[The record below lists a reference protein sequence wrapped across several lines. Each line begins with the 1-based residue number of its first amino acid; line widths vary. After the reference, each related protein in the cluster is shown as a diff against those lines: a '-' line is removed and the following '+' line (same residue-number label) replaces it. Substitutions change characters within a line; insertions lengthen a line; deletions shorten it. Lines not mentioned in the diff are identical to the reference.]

1 MTMRFSPLTRC
12 ARTRAVERM
21 EFSALACVAARAAVA
36 LLALAAASAG
46 AQTAPDLH
54 YQVIRTAHLDV
65 AYSDGLE
72 SVARRAAGSGERA
85 WTALARELHE
95 PRGRVSIVVADNYD
109 VSNGYASTFPTNRIV
124 IFARPTV
131 DAATLKFLDDWVDL
145 VVTHELVHIF
155 HLDRSRGLWR
165 LGQWIFGRNP
175 FLFPNSYAPS
185 WLAEGL
191 AVYYESKLTGAGR
204 DNGTDF
210 DAIARAHQLAG
221 DAPGPHDL
229 SSASPLYPLGNV
241 PYAFGS
247 PLVATVA
254 GARPDAMRDF
264 VDVSAG
270 RVIPFLL
277 NTNAR
282 RAFGVTFDS
291 MYRRWSDSVRRDANA
306 LAARVRASAPLVR
319 GGWFAERPRW
329 AGDTAVVWSAFGVGT
344 LPSLRSVQVATGH
357 TSVLEVRNTTDAT
370 SLLPDGTRVFAQQE
384 FTDPYTQRSDLYVSK
399 NGVTRRL
406 TYGARLL
413 QPDARRC
420 DVAARPLTPPHPSPA
435 PLTLC
440 VVAVQLESGT
450 ARLVLVKV
458 DGDSTS
464 ITPLTD
470 ASATSIWSEPR
481 WSRAGDRIAATH
493 WMYGGISEI
502 GVFDAAGR
510 LLTTFGRAR
519 AVNGA
524 PAWGAGDSTVFFTSD
539 RSGRSALYRAD
550 VRTGALALVAD
561 SPTALYDAD
570 VSPDGRRA
578 ATLQLGG
585 EGLDLTVVDVSGG
598 GTPADSTSVLPPS
611 RGAPVATV
619 DVAPSDY
626 NALASLL
633 PRYWTPLLSDGY
645 SGAYRVGGYTSGF
658 DLVGRHSWAASVT
671 QDTKRN
677 EPDYDIGYDFAGFGV
692 PVVSL
697 GTSQVWD
704 HPGVPDSARKL
715 LLPVARRK
723 RFVDGALTFQR
734 RRFRSALSV
743 AVGGSYEWRD
753 FRALAEVPVTRFAP
767 ADRAALAR
775 TYTYPSVYAGI
786 GFGTARQPP
795 LALGPEDGV
804 SAQATVTQR
813 WRTDAPDVTR
823 ATGVYGTLTAYRGF
837 DFGARVHH
845 LLAVRVAAA
854 RQDIT
859 SASEYQAGGN
869 SGTIVQVVPGVTFG
883 DGRRAFFARG
893 FEPGTLVGNRAMA
906 ANAEYR
912 FPIAFPGSGLG
923 ATPVFFQRIS
933 GVLFADAATAWC
945 SSGST
950 TSPICPKATP
960 REWLGSVGAELHV
973 DAAVQYDAPY
983 RLRFGVA
990 QPTSAT
996 TRAPGGMKMY
1006 VTLGLPF

>member
-1 MTMRFSPLTRC
+1 MEPRPLRTTT
-12 ARTRAVERM
+12 RTRKRSPAGI
-21 EFSALACVAARAAVA
+21 AAVT
-36 LLALAAASAG
+36 LLALAAARGG

-54 YQVIRTAHLDV
+54 YQVIRSAHLDV
-65 AYSDGLE
+65 TYSSGLE
-72 SVARRAAGSGERA
+72 AVARRAAGSGERA
-85 WTALARELHE
+85 WAALARELHE

-175 FLFPNSYAPS
+175 FLFPNSYSPS
-185 WLAEGL
+185 WLSEGL
-191 AVYYESKLTGAGR
+191 AVYYESRLTGAGR

-221 DAPGPHDL
+221 NAPGAHEL

-241 PYAFGS
+241 AYAYGS
-247 PLVATVA
+247 PLVAEVA
-254 GARPDAMRDF
+254 AAKPEAMREF

-270 RVIPFLL
+270 RVIPFVL
-277 NTNAR
+277 NTNAHA
-282 RAFGVTFDS
+282 AFGVTFDS
-291 MYRRWSDSVRRDANA
+291 TYRRWSDSVRRDANA
-306 LAARVRASAPLVR
+306 LAGRVRAPAALVT

-329 AGDTAVVWSAFGVGT
+329 SGDTAVVWSAYGVGT
-344 LPSLRSVQVATGH
+344 LPSLRSVNVATGRAS
-357 TSVLEVRNTTDAT
+357 TLEVRNTTDAT
-370 SLLPDGTRVFAQQE
+370 SLLPDGARVFAQQE
-384 FTDPYTQRSDLYVSK
+384 FTDPYTQRSDLYLTR
-399 NGVTRRL
+399 NGSTRRL
-406 TYGARLL
+406 TVGARLL
-413 QPDARRC
+413 QPDARYC
-420 DVAARPLTPPHPSPA
+420 AAPGTPA
-435 PLTLC
+435 RAIC
-440 VVAVQLESGT
+440 IVAVQLFPGT
-450 ARLVLVKV
+450 ARLAHVRV
-458 DGDSTS
+458 DGDSVT

-470 ASATSIWSEPR
+470 TSATNIWSEPR
-481 WSRAGDRIAATH
+481 WSRARDRIVATH
-493 WMYGGISEI
+493 WEYGGTSEI
-502 GVFDAAGR
+502 GVFDATGR

-524 PAWGAGDSTVFFTSD
+524 PAWGPGDSTVFFTSD
-539 RSGRSALYRAD
+539 RSGRSALYRAN
-550 VRTGALALVAD
+550 VRIGALTVVAD

-585 EGLDLTVVDVSGG
+585 SGLDLTVVDVSGR
-598 GTPADSTSVLPPS
+598 GTPADSASVLPPS
-611 RGAPVATV
+611 RGLPVVTV
-619 DVAPSDY
+619 DAPASDY
-626 NALASLL
+626 QAIGSVL

-645 SGAYRVGGYTSGF
+645 SGAYRVGAYASGY

-677 EPDYDIGYDFAGFGV
+677 EPDYDVGYDFSGFGV

-723 RFVDGALTFQR
+723 RFADAALTFQR
-734 RRFRSALSV
+734 RRFRSALSF

-753 FRALAEVPVTRFAP
+753 FRALAEVPITRFAP
-767 ADRAALAR
+767 ADRAALAK
-775 TYTYPSVYAGI
+775 TYTYPSVWAGV

-804 SAQATVTQR
+804 AVSATVTQR
-813 WRTDAPDVTR
+813 WRTDAPDLTR
-823 ATGVYGTLTAYRGF
+823 ATGVYGSFTAYRGL
-837 DFGARVHH
+837 DFGSRVHH

-854 RQDIT
+854 QEDIT

-883 DGRRAFFARG
+883 DGRRAFFVRG
-893 FEPGTLVGNRAMA
+893 FDPGTLTGNRAVGV
-906 ANAEYR
+906 NAEYR

-923 ATPVFFQRIS
+923 ATPLFFQRVS
-933 GVLFADAATAWC
+933 GVLFGDAATAWC
-945 SSGST
+945 SSGSN
-950 TSPICPKATP
+950 TSPICPRATT
-960 REWLGSVGAELHV
+960 REWLGSVGAELHL
-973 DAAVQYDAPY
+973 DAAVQYDVPY

-990 QPTSAT
+990 LPTSAT
-996 TRAPGGMKMY
+996 SLAPTSPKVY